1 MNINF
6 LWSKGLYNR
15 NQYMLK
21 DTNCKETEELIKN
34 EIIQAKKYIWIR
46 NGCHNYHKGIVKINT
61 ISDLDL
67 FVKHIDLIKE
77 PLILITSDGDRPVP
91 SSYSKESIDKI
102 LNSNKIIKWLTQN
115 YDKTIV
121 HPKLNYYPIGID
133 LHTSRWLINNSPLEK
148 INFIKNTRNTKKTTN
163 ENKIN
168 NKIFCDAHLHATSA
182 ERTKMHD
189 ILKNNKNI
197 TFLEKGVNYREI
209 TKLYNSYLFVIS
221 PRGNGLDCHRT
232 WELFLL
238 GCIVITKT
246 SSLDEL
252 WIKHKLPVI
261 ILKEWNELNVNL
273 ENKLQNWLKNNK
285 KLTETNYI
293 LNKYTNDYW
302 LK

>member
-21 DTNCKETEELIKN
+21 DTNRKESEEIIKN

-91 SSYSKESIDKI
+91 SSYNKETINKI
-102 LNSNKIIKWLTQN
+102 LDSNKIIKWLTQN
-115 YDKTIV
+115 FDKSIL
-121 HPKLNYYPIGID
+121 HPKLNYYPIGLD
-133 LHTSRWLINNSPLEK
+133 LHTSRWLINNSPHEK
-148 INFIKNTRNTKKTTN
+148 INFIKNTRS

-168 NKIFCDAHLHATSA
+168 DKIFCDAHLHATNE
-182 ERTKMHD
+182 ERTNMHI
-189 ILKNNKNI
+189 ILKNNKSI
-197 TFLEKGVNYREI
+197 VFLEKGVNYREI
-209 TKLYNSYLFVIS
+209 TKLYNNYQFVLS

-238 GCIVITKT
+238 GCIVITKS
-246 SSLDEL
+246 SSLDDL
-252 WIKHKLPVI
+252 WIKHQLPVI
-261 ILKEWNELNVNL
+261 IIHEWDELNHNL
-273 ENKLQNWLKNNK
+273 ESKLQNWLKNYK

-293 LNKYTNDYW
+293 LNKFTNDYW